1 MRINVKE
8 LTNLLYVCN
17 VNFYEFTIDTEH
29 MDIDI
34 ELTDYINGLEK
45 IDVDELYD
53 GLCEIFGE
61 DNFEFEDDRI
71 WISLLNFEDI
81 GMI

>member
-1 MRINVKE
+1 MRIDIKK
-8 LTNLLYVCN
+8 LINLLYVCN

-29 MDIDI
+29 MDIVI
-34 ELTDYINGLEK
+34 ELTDYINGLEN
-45 IDVDELYD
+45 IDVDELND

-61 DNFEFEDDRI
+61 DNFEFEEDI
-71 WISLLNFEDI
+71 IYISLLNFEDI